1 MSTVSTSNL
10 LIIDTATRHLRLGVS
25 YGEDRLV
32 RSEARV
38 ERSHG
43 KVIMTRISDLMGSA
57 GLQKRDLSAIVAA
70 IGPGSFTGLRIGL
83 SVAKGIAAA
92 LDIPII
98 GVSQFEVAAYRLR
111 AEAGP
116 VLVIVPFKSDAVFA
130 ARVEGGA
137 LASDAIDVMP
147 VAAITEVSKQG
158 RVAVFGLEHSAPGDS
173 RVVALETDIAD
184 LAYLGRRKLAA
195 GEVADPA
202 ELEPL
207 YVQRS
212 QAEIRFDERQRGE

>member
-1 MSTVSTSNL
+1 MNTSSESNL

-43 KVIMTRISDLMGSA
+43 KVIMKRITDLMGSS
-57 GLQKRDLSAIVAA
+57 GLQKKDLSAMVAA

-92 LDIPII
+92 LNIPIA

-111 AEAGP
+111 HETEP

-130 ARVEGGA
+130 ARVHGGA
-137 LASDAIDVMP
+137 LVSNEIDVMP
-147 VAAITEVSKQG
+147 VATITEASKQG
-158 RVAVFGLEHSAPGDS
+158 RVAVFGLEGAAPSDS
-173 RVVALETDIAD
+173 RVIALETDIAD
-184 LAYLGRRKLAA
+184 LAYLGRKKLAA
-195 GEVADPA
+195 GEVAELA
-202 ELEPL
+202 RLEPL

-212 QAEIRFDERQRGE
+212 QAEIRFDERQRGG